1 MKRLE
6 RLERWLAILI
16 ILTLAFIWCHSLMDA
31 EMSSE
36 ESGFVT
42 QLITP
47 ILELIV
53 GKGNVTEH
61 FVRKLAHFSEFA
73 LLGME
78 LCLFFTGRK
87 QRKRDGLLLALAHG
101 LFAALVDETVQIFS
115 GRGPMIQDV
124 WIDFSGV
131 TAGACFQ
138 MAVFVICLK
147 IVAEQRKKAREKS
160 EKEKRPEGS

>member
-6 RLERWLAILI
+6 KLERWLAVLI
-16 ILTLAFIWCHSLMDA
+16 VLTLAFIWGHSLMDA
-31 EMSSE
+31 ETSSQ
-36 ESGFVT
+36 ESGLVT
-42 QLITP
+42 RLITP
-47 ILELIV
+47 VLELIL
-53 GKGNVTEH
+53 GKGNVTEL

-78 LCLFFTGRK
+78 LCLFFTGKR

-131 TAGACFQ
+131 TTGAVFQ

-147 IVAEQRKKAREKS
+147 IVAAQRKKMREAQMK
-160 EKEKRPEGS
+160 KT

>member
-6 RLERWLAILI
+6 KLERWLAILI
-16 ILTLAFIWCHSLMDA
+16 CLTLAFIWGHSLVDA

-36 ESGFVT
+36 ESGLVMR
-42 QLITP
+42 LVAP
-47 ILELIV
+47 ILELFV
-53 GKGNVTEH
+53 GEGKVTEH
-61 FVRKLAHFSEFA
+61 LVRKLAHFSEFA

-87 QRKRDGLLLALAHG
+87 QRKRDGLFLALAHG
-101 LFAALVDETVQIFS
+101 LFAGLMDETIQIFS
-115 GRGPMIQDV
+115 GRGPMVQDV

-131 TAGACFQ
+131 TTGAIFQ

-147 IVAEQRKKAREKS
+147 LVAMQRRKAMGKAEEANEKKT
-160 EKEKRPEGS
+160 